1 MTEKKQTQTK
11 VTIDNIEY
19 NISDLSDNAK
29 SQMQGMQ
36 VAINEIKRLD
46 IQKALVETARNAYGQ
61 ALSAD
66 LPEPAAKSK

>member
-1 MTEKKQTQTK
+1 MAEKKEAPTK
-11 VTIDNIEY
+11 VSVDGIEY

-29 SQMQGMQ
+29 SQMRGMQ
-36 VAINEIKRLD
+36 VAITEIKRLD

-66 LPEPAAKSK
+66 LPEPAAEK

>member
-1 MTEKKQTQTK
+1 MAEKKEAPTK
-11 VTIDNIEY
+11 VSVDGIEY

-36 VAINEIKRLD
+36 VAISEIKRLD
-46 IQKALVETARNAYGQ
+46 IQKALVETARNAYGA

-66 LPEPAAKSK
+66 LPEPAAEK

>member
-1 MTEKKQTQTK
+1 MAEKKEAPSK
-11 VTIDNIEY
+11 VSIDGIEY

-29 SQMQGMQ
+29 SQMRGMQ
-36 VAINEIKRLD
+36 VAITEIKRLD

-66 LPEPAAKSK
+66 LPEPAAEK

>member
-1 MTEKKQTQTK
+1 
-11 VTIDNIEY
+11 
-19 NISDLSDNAK
+19 
-29 SQMQGMQ
+29 MQGMQ

-66 LPEPAAKSK
+66 LPEPAAEK

>member
-1 MTEKKQTQTK
+1 MAEKKEAPSK
-11 VTIDNIEY
+11 VSIDGIEY

-36 VAINEIKRLD
+36 VAISEIKRLD

-66 LPEPAAKSK
+66 LPEPAAEK

>member
-1 MTEKKQTQTK
+1 MAEKNEAQTK
-11 VTIDNIEY
+11 VTVDGIEY

-29 SQMQGMQ
+29 SQMRGLQ
-36 VAINEIKRLD
+36 VAITEIKRLE

-66 LPEPAAKSK
+66 LPEPAAEK